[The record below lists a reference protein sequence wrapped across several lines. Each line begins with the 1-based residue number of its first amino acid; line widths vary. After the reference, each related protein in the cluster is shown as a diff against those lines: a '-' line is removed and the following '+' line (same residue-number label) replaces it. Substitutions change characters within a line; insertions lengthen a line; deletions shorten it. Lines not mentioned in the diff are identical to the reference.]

1 MSTLVRENIAS
12 MQGYSWG
19 EQPKTSTNLIKLNTN
34 ENPYPPSPNVIRA
47 LQTLDTEGLRTY
59 PNPLADELREEVA
72 KLNRIADENIVITNG
87 GDEGLRLSLTTFV
100 NPGETVCFADPSYSL
115 YPVLAA
121 IQGANI
127 KPVAYSDGWEIPETF
142 PEKIK
147 SFDAK
152 MSYLVNPHAPSGNF
166 YSLGALDKI
175 AQSAPGVLLID
186 EAYADFIDP
195 SLNYQSADLLKK
207 YDNVLILRTFSKG
220 YSLAGIRLGYLMGSE
235 ALISPIISKTR
246 DSYNVGSIQQRL
258 GTAAI
263 TDQEYSKKIWKK
275 IRENR
280 THLQDRLTALG
291 LTSNPSQSNFI
302 LVEIDNQRVNAH
314 SLYLSLKE
322 EQIFVR
328 YFQDDLLRNKLRIT
342 VGNEEQNESL
352 IKAIERITR

>member
-1 MSTLVRENIAS
+1 M
-12 MQGYSWG
+12 
-19 EQPKTSTNLIKLNTN
+19 
-34 ENPYPPSPNVIRA
+34 
-47 LQTLDTEGLRTY
+47 
-59 PNPLADELREEVA
+59 ADELREEVA
-72 KLNRIADENIVITNG
+72 KLNRIADENVVITNG

-100 NPGETVCFADPSYSL
+100 DPGETVCFADPSYSL

-121 IQGANI
+121 IQGENI

-142 PEKIK
+142 PEK
-147 SFDAK
+147 S
-152 MSYLVNPHAPSGNF
+152 NPSRKNVL
-166 YSLGALDKI
+166 LGQSSRTERQFLQLGCLDKI

-235 ALISPIISKTR
+235 ALISPIISKTEIATMWF
-246 DSYNVGSIQQRL
+246 DSAKTRYS
-258 GTAAI
+258 AI

-291 LTSNPSQSNFI
+291 SQ
-302 LVEIDNQRVNAH
+302 
-314 SLYLSLKE
+314 
-322 EQIFVR
+322 
-328 YFQDDLLRNKLRIT
+328 
-342 VGNEEQNESL
+342 
-352 IKAIERITR
+352 

>member
-1 MSTLVRENIAS
+1 MNIDSINYTLILYTAFCILLGIFFCWFYQKKMISTQSQEIDAL
-12 MQGYSWG
+12 G
-19 EQPKTSTNLIKLNTN
+19 E
-34 ENPYPPSPNVIRA
+34 
-47 LQTLDTEGLRTY
+47 
-59 PNPLADELREEVA
+59 
-72 KLNRIADENIVITNG
+72 
-87 GDEGLRLSLTTFV
+87 
-100 NPGETVCFADPSYSL
+100 
-115 YPVLAA
+115 
-121 IQGANI
+121 
-127 KPVAYSDGWEIPETF
+127 
-142 PEKIK
+142 
-147 SFDAK
+147 
-152 MSYLVNPHAPSGNF
+152 
-166 YSLGALDKI
+166 
-175 AQSAPGVLLID
+175 
-186 EAYADFIDP
+186 
-195 SLNYQSADLLKK
+195 SLNELLKK

-291 LTSNPSQSNFI
+291 LASNPSQSNFI

-342 VGNEEQNESL
+342 VGSEEQNESL